1 MLSCHFKLLHSD
13 NLTDPFAQM
22 RLQPVPSSAGDKLP
36 TEISQENSVNASI
49 IAQSIFVHQPHY

>member
-13 NLTDPFAQM
+13 NLTDPFAKM
-22 RLQPVPSSAGDKLP
+22 CLQPVPSSAGDKLP
-36 TEISQENSVNASI
+36 KISQENYIIASI